1 MKASLAKNENLNK
14 EIARQDKQIEKLNLK
29 KAETDREIGL
39 VSSQINGFEKDKEE
53 KLRST
58 E

>member
-14 EIARQDKQIEKLNLK
+14 EIARQDKQIEELNLK
-29 KAETDREIGL
+29 KAETDREIEQI
-39 VSSQINGFEKDKEE
+39 SSQINGFEKDKEE